1 MEGGSRHSG
10 VPRILDV
17 QQYASARGPEI
28 AALHAVSRDSDK
40 PGSGSSIPRHL
51 RRRATS
57 HNRRRS
63 YYSNSKKRSAAVIQD
78 SSAQPKSNSQTGSE
92 TAEPG
97 SYAGALPQE
106 EPQKKRPCR
115 RVRRKFELKGGA
127 DGSGGC
133 SSDGTRRLVTHVW
146 HAKRFSMTKIWG
158 YWLPEGLPGRGRGS
172 RAVMRWA
179 RDATLLQD
187 ASFYSPVELSGPSEA
202 LLHVLQLVLEPP
214 PPAVN
219 AMSDNAKAEYEGL
232 QYGKFM
238 LHHMDRSPYAA
249 IAPVTLLWRPVPK
262 ELQSEQS
269 VGLIPAEKRQVWVW
283 VHAAAFDEA
292 LMCLQTAC
300 QRQASIGSIVLQC
313 KSRKGDFGR
322 LDLLGH
328 GALAVLKKVLHPMSR
343 SVTLGYLFTQENSAE
358 DTCAINTSSSSSS
371 LGLHSKLL
379 AGAAWL
385 PGAGVLGMEVWD
397 PRDPPHNQAKFEALP
412 LLGSDQGTGP
422 SSEQMG
428 HGRAD
433 SENILADQA
442 EQKHGCGEVSDLSNL
457 CLINGQSIVDCP
469 ISEKDLSTRRHKERM
484 MYFQLSETPNGPLRV
499 EGKMHGSPKCPILLL
514 KHEHKMLSACG
525 WSLILPIAWV
535 RAFWVPLVFAGG
547 HVIGLRER
555 HWLSTDAGLPSFPY
569 DFPDCFAYSQFMAR
583 QAAELQEQCSKRPLP
598 NKRGPSSPSP
608 PFWRFSVG
616 PGSGISSQETEE
628 LAVNMGDHLTEDLLA
643 NGGKTRIEPRNST
656 RFESRLSAAENIEG
670 PLMFVARTI
679 TTLMNTLRDNNL
691 HHLPIL
697 PDETRPGNFNSLE
710 TGRVAWHQ
718 AVHDGAQ
725 ESTKG
730 CLVRVLIRAPRKGNF
745 DAGAIIYMPIPADE
759 ESYLCSLQESDGLNV
774 CAGPLETGTKLS
786 QVEQGKVH
794 HQPCNVR
801 SPIGIVTS
809 SVPRGSASTSS
820 VGICEVGGL
829 GMLRARQFLDEK
841 WTGQSEI
848 FLLVRNTTSSMYR
861 PALAG
866 IVLEKQTDV
875 L

>member
-1 MEGGSRHSG
+1 MEGTSRHSG

-28 AALHAVSRDSDK
+28 AALHAVSWDSDK

-63 YYSNSKKRSAAVIQD
+63 YYWNSKKRSAAVIQD

-179 RDATLLQD
+179 RDAALLQD

-202 LLHVLQLVLEPP
+202 LLDVLQLVLEPP

-300 QRQASIGSIVLQC
+300 QRQASIESIVLQC
-313 KSRKGDFGR
+313 KSRKGEFGR

-328 GALAVLKKVLHPMSR
+328 GALAVLKKVLHPISR
-343 SVTLGYLFTQENSAE
+343 SVTLGYLFNEQVQHLMDRQLQAREFHLQRLRRFTMDQTGNSVLSNAVTL
-358 DTCAINTSSSSSS
+358 DS
-371 LGLHSKLL
+371 LGMLLRFSARKYHEYNCESFPSWLHGHLSDSPKLWTYQS
-379 AGAAWL
+379 G
-385 PGAGVLGMEVWD
+385 
-397 PRDPPHNQAKFEALP
+397 
-412 LLGSDQGTGP
+412 
-422 SSEQMG
+422 
-428 HGRAD
+428 
-433 SENILADQA
+433 
-442 EQKHGCGEVSDLSNL
+442 
-457 CLINGQSIVDCP
+457 INGQSIVDCP

-484 MYFQLSETPNGPLRV
+484 VFFQLSETGNGPLRV

-535 RAFWVPLVFAGG
+535 RAFWVPLVYAGG
-547 HVIGLRER
+547 HVIGLREQ

-608 PFWRFSVG
+608 AFWRFSVG

-643 NGGKTRIEPRNST
+643 NGGKTRNEPRNST
-656 RFESRLSAAENIEG
+656 GFESRLSAAENIEG

-697 PDETRPGNFNSLE
+697 PDETRPGNFNILE

-718 AVHDGAQ
+718 AMHDGAQ

-759 ESYLCSLQESDGLNV
+759 ESYLASQQAWGKRKIAAKQASTHTLQESDGLNV

-794 HQPCNVR
+794 RQPCNVR

-820 VGICEVGGL
+820 VAICEVGGL

-841 WTGQSEI
+841 WKGQSEI
-848 FLLVRNTTSSMYR
+848 FLLARNTTSSMYR
-861 PALAG
+861 PALAS